1 MNREL
6 GWEECLRYKKITT
19 VLVTIFVFTEDFCKM
34 TKKGQKMS
42 FHARKVEIM
51 ANRGIMEIVI
61 ERHREAEPLIFTGD
75 EAIWGIDL
83 DTTNLMEK
91 GDQL

>member
-1 MNREL
+1 
-6 GWEECLRYKKITT
+6 
-19 VLVTIFVFTEDFCKM
+19 M

-61 ERHREAEPLIFTGD
+61 ERHREAEPLIFTGVRRFGVL
-75 EAIWGIDL
+75 ILTLPI
-83 DTTNLMEK
+83 
-91 GDQL
+91 

>member
-1 MNREL
+1 
-6 GWEECLRYKKITT
+6 
-19 VLVTIFVFTEDFCKM
+19 
-34 TKKGQKMS
+34 MS
-42 FHARKVEIM
+42 FHARKVEIR
-51 ANRGIMEIVI
+51 ANIGTMEIVI

-91 GDQL
+91 GDKEIL